1 MSRLYLSPL
10 PNADAQTSDEGIR
23 AAIQSAGLIEE
34 GGVDTQKIAVDD
46 IDLTVEGQYRLGKL
60 FARKLTDELESL
72 SESAYEGVAYYAPD
86 ADNSGRNRGFY
97 DVESVDVSPAHTISD
112 GDSTFEYTIAL
123 KSKETRE
130 TAWRAVETAPET
142 VSTGLATG
150 SGGLVGIPAT
160 ARKVK
165 WFDIGDGREAATVQD
180 TVSAEFGDVALYDPT
195 GPSFTAPTLLYE
207 TDYGAQS
214 PVDVRVWDDRGRE
227 KYFSVS
233 AGGAWGDG
241 TWGSG
246 VWAGDAVTAT
256 QWTHVFHSAFEFDG
270 RPIIDNG
277 LLRVTFDESAGT
289 IPTETWDDANST
301 WQSVSYDLGDY
312 DLIDADLERLGPTQV
327 DVFAEFEDT
336 TDGSIVT
343 AILSIQRGIDGV
355 IVRDPENGDVPAALE
370 TELSPIASDQ
380 TTDPQ
385 PAQTLKSRGAV
396 K

>member
-34 GGVDTQKIAVDD
+34 GGVNTQKIAVDD
-46 IDLTVEGQYRLGKL
+46 IDLTIEGQYRLGKL

-72 SESAYEGVAYYAPD
+72 SESSYEGVAYYAPD
-86 ADNSGRNRGFY
+86 ADNSGRNKGFY

-142 VSTGLATG
+142 INTGLATG

-165 WFDIGDGREAATVQD
+165 WFDIGSGREAATVQD
-180 TVSAEFGDVALYDPT
+180 TVSGEFGDVALYDPT
-195 GPSFTAPTLLYE
+195 EPSFTAPTLLYE

-214 PVDVRVWDDRGRE
+214 PVDVRVWDDRNRE
-227 KYFSVS
+227 KYFEVDS
-233 AGGAWGDG
+233 GATVATDTLVG
-241 TWGSG
+241 
-246 VWAGDAVTAT
+246 TAT
-256 QWTHVFHSAFEFDG
+256 VGGTVRAAQWTHVFHSAFEFDG
-270 RPIIDNG
+270 RPVVDNG
-277 LLRVTFDESAGT
+277 LIRVRFDESAGV
-289 IPTETWDDANST
+289 IRPYLWDGSA
-301 WQSVSYDLGDY
+301 WQFTSLDHSEYA
-312 DLIDADLERLGPTQV
+312 LIDADIERFGPAQV
-327 DVFAEFEDT
+327 DVFAEFEDS
-336 TDGSIVT
+336 GGAIET
-343 AILSIQRGIDGV
+343 AILSIQRGNDGV
-355 IVRDPENGDVPAALE
+355 IVRDPANGDVPTDLE
-370 TELSPIASDQ
+370 TMLAPVASNA